1 MFQRVSIFILVITF
15 AVIIQSKQSAHSG
28 EVLGIPLKMLETPCE
43 KFEKKGNKGRC
54 FVKAP
59 PSLKEGKFR
68 KFASYWIKD
77 GNAYRLYRIYTES
90 SAYFKA
96 TRFNAIKDAVET
108 SIGGQ
113 LACKTEKLKEFP
125 GASTSF
131 CKFENNQLKVDL
143 FGAGG
148 GGGASRYSL
157 DMNFEDEFTGKIQS
171 EAKTAPTTSA
181 NSNVVITSP
190 TKSGQQQNS
199 TSKLDTAKRECA
211 EIGYT
216 PKTEKFADCVIKLID

>member
-1 MFQRVSIFILVITF
+1 MFQRVSIFILVLTF
-15 AVIIQSKQSAHSG
+15 AVIIQSQQAAYSG
-28 EVLGIPLKMLETPCE
+28 EVVGIPLEMSETPCKELE
-43 KFEKKGNKGRC
+43 KNKGRC

-59 PSLKEGKFR
+59 ASIKEGKFG
-68 KFASYWIKD
+68 KFTSYWKKA
-77 GNAYRLYRIYTES
+77 GNTYRLYRIYAES

-113 LACKTEKLKEFP
+113 LACNTQKLAAFP
-125 GASTSF
+125 GASTSI

-157 DMNFEDEFTGKIQS
+157 DMYFEADFTGKIQS
-171 EAKTAPTTSA
+171 VAKTAPTTSG
-181 NSNVVITSP
+181 NSNVVTTGS
-190 TKSGQQQNS
+190 TESGQQQNS
-199 TSKLDTAKRECA
+199 SSKLDIAKRECA
-211 EIGYT
+211 EIGYK
-216 PKTEKFADCVIKLID
+216 PKTEKFADCVMKLID